1 MAAPDSPAGTGRLL
15 TGVTWAVLLLGLWLW
30 GRAATA
36 GNSAPTTGDVA
47 AVGRPLG
54 VPLPPAHDP
63 LDGAAVPQRVEIPSV
78 GIDAS
83 IVRRGLDDGGAIEP
97 PPFEKPKA
105 VGWYADG
112 TEPGAEGA
120 ALFVG
125 HVDTE
130 TKPAVFYGLSAAKP
144 GDKVRVSR
152 SDGKVAEFTVDDVQ
166 VFTRER
172 FDAQKAYGPREDGR
186 AELRLITC
194 GGTYDHASRAYTAN
208 VVVSAYLTAEKSAG
222 RSAGASGPVSAARS
236 HA

>member
-1 MAAPDSPAGTGRLL
+1 MTATDRPAGTGRLL
-15 TGVTWAVLLLGLWLW
+15 TGVAWAVLLLGLWLW

-63 LDGAAVPQRVEIPSV
+63 LDGASPQRVEIPSV
-78 GIDAS
+78 GIDATV
-83 IVRRGLDDGGAIEP
+83 VRRGLDGEGAIEP
-97 PPFEKPKA
+97 PPFETPKA
-105 VGWYADG
+105 VGWYAAG
-112 TEPGAEGA
+112 IEPGTEGA

-130 TKPAVFYGLSAAKP
+130 TKPAVFYGLSAARP
-144 GDKVRVSR
+144 GEKVRVSR
-152 SDGKVAEFTVDDVQ
+152 SDGKTAEFTIDDVQ

-172 FDAQKAYGPREDGR
+172 FDAQKAYGPRKDGR

-194 GGTYDHASRAYTAN
+194 GGTYDHTSHAYTAN
-208 VVVSAYLTAEKSAG
+208 VVVSAYLTAEKNTEKSTG
-222 RSAGASGPVSAARS
+222 EGGAENRV
-236 HA
+236 